1 MQKKL
6 PIGIE
11 NFEDMIK
18 ENYYYVDKT
27 GLLKQLLNEHGLVNL
42 FTRPRRF
49 GKSLNMSM
57 LKYFFE
63 IGNDQA
69 IFEGLEISKDKEL
82 CDQYQGKFPVISVSL
97 KGAKAG
103 NYEDAKA
110 MMKYFMTDNQV
121 IHEEEKLQDGVWV
134 RMISPTQEECE
145 EIADVLNVDIDDIKA
160 ALDEEESSRIELQD
174 GYTLILV
181 DVPTTEIRHD
191 KQSYTTIPLGIILTQ
206 DVIVT
211 VCTEDTPV
219 LKNFVINRVK
229 EFSTKKRLRFVYQI
243 LYRTATIYQTNLRI
257 IDKRR
262 TEIEERIGQHT
273 EDVDLIDLHELEST
287 LVYFAT
293 SLRANGVVLDR
304 LTRYKRLEQ
313 YPEDT
318 ELLGDVIVENQQAI
332 EMTSIYRDI
341 INGTREL
348 MSSVIDNRLN
358 NVMKY
363 LTSITI
369 VMAIPTVISGI
380 YGMNVDERWMP
391 FANTPHGFL
400 LICVLTLLICIITML
415 ILRKKKML

>member
-1 MQKKL
+1 
-6 PIGIE
+6 
-11 NFEDMIK
+11 MIK
-18 ENYYYVDKT
+18 YYK
-27 GLLKQLLNEHGLVNL
+27 
-42 FTRPRRF
+42 
-49 GKSLNMSM
+49 
-57 LKYFFE
+57 
-63 IGNDQA
+63 
-69 IFEGLEISKDKEL
+69 
-82 CDQYQGKFPVISVSL
+82 
-97 KGAKAG
+97 
-103 NYEDAKA
+103 
-110 MMKYFMTDNQV
+110 TDNQI
-121 IHEEEKLQDGVWV
+121 IHEENDIDDGVWV
-134 RMISPTQEECE
+134 QMIQPTLEECKSVAE
-145 EIADVLNVDIDDIKA
+145 TLNVDVEDIQA
-160 ALDEEESSRIELQD
+160 ALDQEESSRIELQD

-181 DVPTTEIRHD
+181 DIPTTEIRHD

-211 VCTEDTPV
+211 VCTEDTQV
-219 LKNFVINRVK
+219 LKNFIVRRVK

-243 LYRTATIYQTNLRI
+243 LYRTAANYQMNLRV
-257 IDKRR
+257 IDKKR
-262 TEIEERIGQHT
+262 TEIEERIGNDTQ
-273 EDVDLIDLHELEST
+273 DVDLIDLHELEST

-332 EMTSIYRDI
+332 EMTMIYRDI

-380 YGMNVDERWMP
+380 YGMNVNEKWMP
-391 FANTPHGFL
+391 FANTPYGFGIIC
-400 LICVLTLLICIITML
+400 LITLIICLITMF

>member
-1 MQKKL
+1 M
-6 PIGIE
+6 
-11 NFEDMIK
+11 
-18 ENYYYVDKT
+18 
-27 GLLKQLLNEHGLVNL
+27 
-42 FTRPRRF
+42 
-49 GKSLNMSM
+49 
-57 LKYFFE
+57 
-63 IGNDQA
+63 
-69 IFEGLEISKDKEL
+69 
-82 CDQYQGKFPVISVSL
+82 
-97 KGAKAG
+97 GA
-103 NYEDAKA
+103 DAPA
-110 MMKYFMTDNQV
+110 T
-121 IHEEEKLQDGVWV
+121 H
-134 RMISPTQEECE
+134 QECA
-145 EIADVLNVDIDDIKA
+145 EIAEVLNVDIEDIQA

-181 DVPTTEIRHD
+181 DIPTVEIRHE

-211 VCTEDTPV
+211 VCTDDTPV
-219 LKNFVINRVK
+219 LQNFVNNRVK
-229 EFSTKKRLRFVYQI
+229 EFSTKKKNAFLYIRF
-243 LYRTATIYQTNLRI
+243 LFRTATNYQMNLRV
-257 IDKRR
+257 IDKKR
-262 TEIEERIGQHT
+262 TEIEERIGKNT
-273 EDVDLIDLHELEST
+273 EDIDLIDLHELEST

-313 YPEDT
+313 YPEDK
-318 ELLGDVIVENQQAI
+318 ELLGDVIVENRQAI

-380 YGMNVDERWMP
+380 YGMNVNEKWMP

-400 LICVLTLLICIITML
+400 IICVLTLLICIVTML
-415 ILRKKKML
+415 VLRKKKML

>member
-1 MQKKL
+1 
-6 PIGIE
+6 
-11 NFEDMIK
+11 
-18 ENYYYVDKT
+18 
-27 GLLKQLLNEHGLVNL
+27 
-42 FTRPRRF
+42 
-49 GKSLNMSM
+49 
-57 LKYFFE
+57 
-63 IGNDQA
+63 
-69 IFEGLEISKDKEL
+69 
-82 CDQYQGKFPVISVSL
+82 
-97 KGAKAG
+97 
-103 NYEDAKA
+103 

-211 VCTEDTPV
+211 VCTDDTPV
-219 LKNFVINRVK
+219 LQNFVNNRVK
-229 EFSTKKRLRFVYQI
+229 EFSTKKKMRFVYQI
-243 LYRTATIYQTNLRI
+243 LFRTATNYQMNLRV
-257 IDKRR
+257 IDKKR
-262 TEIEERIGQHT
+262 TEIEERIGKNT
-273 EDVDLIDLHELEST
+273 EDIDLIDLHELEST

-313 YPEDT
+313 YPEDE
-318 ELLGDVIVENQQAI
+318 ELLGDVIVENRQAI

-380 YGMNVDERWMP
+380 YGMNVNEKWMP

-400 LICVLTLLICIITML
+400 IICVLTLLICIVTML
-415 ILRKKKML
+415 VLRKKKML

>member
-1 MQKKL
+1 
-6 PIGIE
+6 
-11 NFEDMIK
+11 MI
-18 ENYYYVDKT
+18 
-27 GLLKQLLNEHGLVNL
+27 
-42 FTRPRRF
+42 R
-49 GKSLNMSM
+49 
-57 LKYFFE
+57 YF
-63 IGNDQA
+63 
-69 IFEGLEISKDKEL
+69 K
-82 CDQYQGKFPVISVSL
+82 
-97 KGAKAG
+97 
-103 NYEDAKA
+103 
-110 MMKYFMTDNQV
+110 TDNQR
-121 IHEEEKLQDGVWV
+121 IHEENKVTDGVWV
-134 RMISPTQEECE
+134 QMIQPTLEECE
-145 EIADVLNVDIDDIKA
+145 KIADLVNVDIEDLQA

-181 DVPTTEIRHD
+181 DIPTTEIRHE
-191 KQSYTTIPLGIILTQ
+191 KQTYTTIPLGIILSQ

-211 VCTEDTPV
+211 VCTDDTPV
-219 LKNFVINRVK
+219 LQNFIDNRVK

-243 LYRTATIYQTNLRI
+243 LYSAAANYQMNLRI
-257 IDKRR
+257 IDKKR
-262 TEIEERIGQHT
+262 TEIEERIGRNT

-313 YPEDT
+313 YPEDK
-318 ELLGDVIVENQQAI
+318 ELLGDVIVENRQAI

-380 YGMNVDERWMP
+380 YGMNVDEKWMP
-391 FANTPHGFL
+391 FADTPHGFL
-400 LICVLTLLICIITML
+400 IICVLTLLICIITL
-415 ILRKKKML
+415 LFLRKKKML

>member
-1 MQKKL
+1 
-6 PIGIE
+6 
-11 NFEDMIK
+11 MI
-18 ENYYYVDKT
+18 
-27 GLLKQLLNEHGLVNL
+27 
-42 FTRPRRF
+42 R
-49 GKSLNMSM
+49 
-57 LKYFFE
+57 YF
-63 IGNDQA
+63 
-69 IFEGLEISKDKEL
+69 K
-82 CDQYQGKFPVISVSL
+82 
-97 KGAKAG
+97 
-103 NYEDAKA
+103 
-110 MMKYFMTDNQV
+110 TDNQR
-121 IHEEEKLQDGVWV
+121 IHEENKVTDGVWV
-134 RMISPTQEECE
+134 QMIQPTLEECE
-145 EIADVLNVDIDDIKA
+145 KIADLVNVDIEDLQA

-181 DVPTTEIRHD
+181 DIPTTEIRHE
-191 KQSYTTIPLGIILTQ
+191 KQTYTTIPLGIILSQ

-211 VCTEDTPV
+211 VCTDDTPV
-219 LKNFVINRVK
+219 LQNFIDNRVR

-243 LYRTATIYQTNLRI
+243 LYNTASNYQMNLRV
-257 IDKRR
+257 IDKKR
-262 TEIEERIGQHT
+262 TEIEERIGRST

-313 YPEDT
+313 YPEDK
-318 ELLGDVIVENQQAI
+318 ELLGDVIVENRQAI

-380 YGMNVDERWMP
+380 YGMNVDEKWMP
-391 FANTPHGFL
+391 FADTPHGFL
-400 LICVLTLLICIITML
+400 IICVLTLLICIITL
-415 ILRKKKML
+415 LFLRKKKML